1 MSFIFNTG
9 GMYGCSKFFKNRET
23 DMLYG
28 WRLPQCP
35 IFGLSYDCASKEG
48 QEKTVVERVKRW
60 AQEHPAKT
68 RLNDFLGKYP
78 DATLDKS
85 GIPEGI
91 CVKRLGYK
99 GINCDDD
106 GFCDQCWNQPIE

>member
-1 MSFIFNTG
+1 MDAVKFLKTINRMQFNIW
-9 GMYGCSKFFKNRET
+9 GCDDYFMQELILTCRAFN
-23 DMLYG
+23 
-28 WRLPQCP
+28 
-35 IFGLSYDCASKEG
+35 G
-48 QEKTVVERVKRW
+48 QETAIVEKVERW

-68 RLNDFLGKYP
+68 RPNDFLEKYP

-99 GINCDDD
+99 GIDCDDD
-106 GFCDQCWNQPIE
+106 GFCDQCWNRPIE